1 MPLLLAKNPS
11 VEWSQKKYPQ
21 GWDATEFGRMEF
33 RQRLSQQALADIAAS
48 LARVKAKGLR
58 FSDVTREDFSSAAL
72 DGELALTLQRLRQ
85 GEGVVLMQGLP
96 PGQYSDSDLEI
107 IYFGLGM
114 HFGNAVSQSSSG
126 DVLGHVAVRDRN
138 SSRGYTSD
146 RQLELHT
153 DSAEIIALLCV
164 RKALSG
170 GESALASSLRIHA
183 IIRRERPDLLEILV
197 RGFPY
202 HRRGEA
208 PIGTPEITPY
218 DVPVFSE
225 SQGLVS
231 CRYVREIIE
240 VAKRD
245 LGVPLTEREVEA
257 LDFFDQV
264 ANRPDVRVEFQ
275 LEPGE
280 ILWMNNYELLHARTA
295 FENHPDPAHGR
306 MLYRLWLQDFP
317 SRPMRKEMLVYENA
331 HGRQGIDPQA
341 DRPVGLARYSTSNH

>member
-1 MPLLLAKNPS
+1 MTLLLEKNSS
-11 VEWSQKKYPQ
+11 VGWSQKKHPT
-21 GWDATEFGRMEF
+21 GWGAAEFSREKIV
-33 RQRLSQQALADIAAS
+33 QRLSDQALRDIARC
-48 LARVKAKGLR
+48 LERVKAMGRR
-58 FSDVTREDFSSAAL
+58 FDEVTREDFSSPAV
-72 DGELALTLQRLRQ
+72 DSELATALARLRQ
-85 GEGVVLMQGLP
+85 GDGLVLMQGLRA
-96 PGQYSDSDLEI
+96 GEYSDADLEI

-146 RQLELHT
+146 RQLDLHT

-164 RKALSG
+164 RKAVSG
-170 GESALASSLRIHA
+170 GESALASSLRIHT
-183 IIRRERPDLLEILV
+183 IIKRERPDLLEILQ

-208 PIGTPEITPY
+208 AVGAPEITPY

-225 SQGLVS
+225 AGGLIS

-245 LGVPLTEREVEA
+245 LKVPLTDSEAEA
-257 LDFFDQV
+257 LDFFDEV

-280 ILWMNNYELLHARTA
+280 ILWMNNYEILHARTS
-295 FENHPDPAHGR
+295 FENHPDLSRGR
-306 MLYRLWLQDFP
+306 LLYRLWLQDFP
-317 SRPMRKEMLVYENA
+317 SRPLKKEMLVFENA
-331 HGRQGIDPQA
+331 HGRQGIDPQK
-341 DRPVGLARYSTSNH
+341 DRPAGLAKYSTSQH